1 VGEFHY
7 VQEGENEFLSLFPHR
22 YDYIYAN
29 HLEPEQTPQWQTER
43 RYPLSDRILHQG
55 AYLFGVR
62 FGKETSYCML
72 DIDIGS
78 AYHPN
83 RDSLAIARILAAL
96 EPLGLVSTIACTSS
110 YSNGLH
116 LYFPFVEV
124 QNSWEI
130 AMVVEAL
137 LQRAGFRLSPG
148 QLELFPNPRPYSVKG
163 NPGLFNAHRLP
174 MQVGSYLLNQD
185 FQPIGCDQHQFVQQ
199 WRLVQ
204 HRNSCLN
211 QKTLHR
217 LLKQFCRSSYCVSGK
232 AEKFINDLNAEIELG
247 WTGYGQTNRLLGRI
261 AMRTYVFHHVLFG
274 GEPLA
279 GDALVQKIVATAK
292 ALPGYREW
300 CRHQHEIDLRAEE
313 WARCVENSRYFH
325 FGLSQKGAV
334 GGVENPAPIAE
345 LSQKDIEHE
354 QVLTWNQQRSEHTRE
369 RIRRAIGDLLE
380 KEILPANATA
390 RFQALTRY
398 GIGGGSLYRHR
409 DLWHPVHLVEP
420 PSEIKIGITSMDCA
434 AGAPIEVTPT
444 SLLPGNDGNDLVGK
458 DFSSF
463 PEQVHAATDGNSL
476 PDKTYSGSI
485 PSASGCQSDHSETL
499 RGIRYVQQVLRDIK
513 ERIGLER
520 DIAKQAGHRIKRY
533 PQKIDRS
540 AYLDRMQRYWASG
553 DPILMHEAKQGTA
566 ANPDVAKIPISTDK
580 LPSKETSLMPD
591 WLPKQV
597 CDRIENAACLGLS
610 AANSMVNLE
619 WKIPPPQQLGDAN
632 GTDFSDLLAQIQVHQ
647 ECLGWMNEQIQDA
660 LLQRFGKASQVLLTD
675 AELIEWSNWL
685 KVQLSSK
692 ALSYHQ
698 KSGVNRDHG
707 S

>member
-7 VQEGENEFLSLFPHR
+7 IQEWENEFLALFPHR

-29 HLEPEQTPQWQTER
+29 HLEPGQTPHWQTER

-62 FGKETSYCML
+62 FGKETNYCML

-78 AYHPN
+78 AYHPS
-83 RDSLAIARILAAL
+83 RDPFAIARLLAAL

-110 YSNGLH
+110 YSHGLH
-116 LYFPFVEV
+116 LYFPFPEV

-137 LQRAGFRLSPG
+137 LQRAGFRLVPG

-185 FQPIGCDQHQFVQQ
+185 FQPISCDQYQFVQR
-199 WRLVQ
+199 WRFVQ
-204 HRNSCLN
+204 HRNSCLS
-211 QKTLHR
+211 QKTVHR

-247 WTGYGQTNRLLGRI
+247 WTGSGQTNRLLGRI

-274 GEPLA
+274 GEPLV
-279 GDALVQKIVATAK
+279 GEALVQKIVSTAK
-292 ALPGYREW
+292 SLPGYWEW
-300 CRHQHEIDLRAEE
+300 CRHQHEIELRAEE

-325 FGLSQKGAV
+325 FGLSKRVAV
-334 GGVENPAPIAE
+334 GSVEQTVQVE
-345 LSQKDIEHE
+345 ERSQKDID
-354 QVLTWNQQRSEHTRE
+354 QRQALTWNQQRSQDTRE
-369 RIRRAIGDLLE
+369 RIRTAIADLLE

-409 DLWHPVHLVEP
+409 DLWHPVHLVEKTP
-420 PSEIKIGITSMDCA
+420 EIKFGIPSVDCA
-434 AGAPIEVTPT
+434 EGAPTEGTST
-444 SLLPGNDGNDLVGK
+444 SLLPKNDGNRRDGK
-458 DFSSF
+458 DFGSF
-463 PEQVHAATDGNSL
+463 SKQVHAATDGNFL
-476 PDKTYSGSI
+476 HNKTCGGSI
-485 PSASGCQSDHSETL
+485 PSESGCQPAHAETVK
-499 RGIRYVQQVLRDIK
+499 GIRYVQQVLLDIQ
-513 ERIGLER
+513 ERSELNRSIANQPTHGL
-520 DIAKQAGHRIKRY
+520 KQY
-533 PQKIDRS
+533 PQKTDRS

-553 DPILMHEAKQGTA
+553 DPILMQEAERGTA
-566 ANPDVAKIPISTDK
+566 ANPDLIKIPLSVDK
-580 LPSKETSLMPD
+580 LPPKETGLMPD
-591 WLPKQV
+591 WCQKKVL
-597 CDRIENAACLGLS
+597 DRVENAAGLGIS
-610 AANSMVNLE
+610 AANPAVNLE
-619 WKIPPPQQLGDAN
+619 SKTTSSHQLGDAN

-647 ECLGWMNEQIQDA
+647 ECLGWMNEHIQPA
-660 LLQRFGKASQVLLTD
+660 LLQRFGKASQALLTD

-698 KSGVNRDHG
+698 RSGVNQDHG